1 MFYSQRNNSNHI
13 SFFNFFFFSLRSLID
28 RSRTFTYFM
37 ISSRLIAW
45 ISHVWHFYLLKQI
58 ENSNFSFYLI
68 SVFCILLVNFLVI
81 CLFLC
86 FCLLLFHIKRSINNI
101 LLVSFLFSYSFL
113 FARINSRYY
122 HRYFNYILIVSKHWF
137 TLHLLD

>member
-13 SFFNFFFFSLRSLID
+13 SFFNFFFFLYD
-28 RSRTFTYFM
+28 RSSIVHEPLL
-37 ISSRLIAW
+37 ISWFHHDSLLGF
-45 ISHVWHFYLLKQI
+45 HVWYFYLLKQI

-137 TLHLLD
+137 TLHLLDW